1 MVPVKLV
8 FVDDDID
15 DRELIKDGLTA
26 LVIDHF
32 LVLDSGRS
40 LFAYLDK
47 LSPSEL
53 PEAIILDLNMP
64 EMGGFDVLKKLKS
77 IDRYRAISVY
87 ILTTSTSTELK
98 EQCNKEGAA
107 GYFTKPNTLVELY
120 SILNDI
126 NTSVME

>member
-32 LVLDSGRS
+32 LVLESGRS
-40 LFAYLDK
+40 LFAYLDGLK
-47 LSPSEL
+47 AVQL

-64 EMGGFDVLKKLKS
+64 EMGGFDILKKLKT
-77 IDRYRAISVY
+77 ISDYQDIPVY
-87 ILTTSTSTELK
+87 ILTTSTSTDLK
-98 EQCNKEGAA
+98 QHCKEEGAA

-120 SILNDI
+120 SILSEI